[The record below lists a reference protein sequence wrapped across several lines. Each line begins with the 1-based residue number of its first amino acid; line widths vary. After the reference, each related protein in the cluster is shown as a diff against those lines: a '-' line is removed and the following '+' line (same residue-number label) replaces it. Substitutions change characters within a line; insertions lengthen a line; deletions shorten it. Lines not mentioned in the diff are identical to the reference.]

1 MFIVKMA
8 FFTNIVDVQAAL
20 SACLTVGDW
29 EMLTEAVEIPENFM
43 PLAFVRLTELTVQEL
58 EVSSIMLNLCF
69 LILFF
74 LNRRSC
80 ITNFPFLLQIPL
92 DYTEDLSPTSEVI
105 PETTIMLSE
114 TFLSLL
120 NFLLIT
126 TPTEKTSVRAKCS

>member
-1 MFIVKMA
+1 MA
-8 FFTNIVDVQAAL
+8 LFTTVFDLQAAL
-20 SACLTVGDW
+20 SACLTVHDW
-29 EMLTEAVEIPENFM
+29 EMLTEAVEIPENFI
-43 PLAFVRLTELTVQEL
+43 PLAFERLTELTVQEL

-120 NFLLIT
+120 NFLVIT
-126 TPTEKTSVRAKCS
+126 TPTEKTNVRAKRS

>member
-1 MFIVKMA
+1 MA
-8 FFTNIVDVQAAL
+8 LFTTVFDLQAAL
-20 SACLTVGDW
+20 SACLTVHDW

-43 PLAFVRLTELTVQEL
+43 PLAFERLTELTVQEL

-92 DYTEDLSPTSEVI
+92 DYTKDLSPTSEVI

-120 NFLLIT
+120 NFLVIT
-126 TPTEKTSVRAKCS
+126 TPTEKTNVRAKRS

>member
-1 MFIVKMA
+1 MA
-8 FFTNIVDVQAAL
+8 LFTTVFDLQAAS
-20 SACLTVGDW
+20 SACLTVHDW

-43 PLAFVRLTELTVQEL
+43 PLAFERLTELTVQEL

-120 NFLLIT
+120 NFLVIT
-126 TPTEKTSVRAKCS
+126 TPTEKTNVQAKRS

>member
-1 MFIVKMA
+1 MA
-8 FFTNIVDVQAAL
+8 FFTNVVDLQAAL
-20 SACLTVGDW
+20 SACLTIRDW

-43 PLAFVRLTELTVQEL
+43 PLAFERLTELTVQEL

-120 NFLLIT
+120 NFLVIT
-126 TPTEKTSVRAKCS
+126 TPTEKTNVRAKRS